1 MYAGRF
7 QSKQLK
13 LKQLKVYWGSLR
25 NSRRLTAYMMDSNQS
40 YIING
45 TLNIRLYVYLLH
57 VVIFL
62 LSFFCRFWEQGSK
75 RNITVIK
82 IEAKNKIIIRSLEPE
97 VSRNDPQSAKQL
109 KPTQKGWGLFLS
121 FSTWSLGNKF
131 CKCLWC
137 HKQ

>member
-7 QSKQLK
+7 QLKQLK

-57 VVIFL
+57 VVKKKLKFL
-62 LSFFCRFWEQGSK
+62 F
-75 RNITVIK
+75 
-82 IEAKNKIIIRSLEPE
+82 
-97 VSRNDPQSAKQL
+97 
-109 KPTQKGWGLFLS
+109 
-121 FSTWSLGNKF
+121 
-131 CKCLWC
+131 
-137 HKQ
+137 